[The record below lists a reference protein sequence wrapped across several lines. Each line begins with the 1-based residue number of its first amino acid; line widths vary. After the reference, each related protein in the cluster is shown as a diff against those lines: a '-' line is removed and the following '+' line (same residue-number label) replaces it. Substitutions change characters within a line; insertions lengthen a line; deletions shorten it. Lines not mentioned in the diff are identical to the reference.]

1 LDLSASSIG
10 SLGTKYKFP
19 LEVVG
24 FILGTTRVDA
34 AFNSN
39 NYTIMNRLKDFVGH
53 MGIGGVDIGGAK
65 SVANLTIQPG
75 NILNNGTYAY
85 VALELLGDLLPG
97 DIKSLSHLAK
107 PVLLGYA
114 LGCVFDPAP
123 SDAGSYNSGLT
134 QSGAQQLTY
143 NTIQGF

>member
-1 LDLSASSIG
+1 MDLSASSIG

-19 LEVVG
+19 LELVG
-24 FILGTTRVDA
+24 FVMGTTRVDA
-34 AFNSN
+34 AYNGSS
-39 NYTIMNRLKDFVGH
+39 YTIMNRLRDFVSH
-53 MGIGGVDIGGAK
+53 MGISGIDIGGAK
-65 SVANLTIQPG
+65 STNAFSFQPG